1 MIASG
6 HDVYRRAFLRGL
18 KPDPILTVCEWA
30 DAHRMLSQRSSAEPG
45 KWRTKRTPYLKEIM
59 ECLSAQSPIE
69 EVVFMAGAQLGKS
82 ETLNNWT
89 GYIIDRSPGPMMMVQ
104 PTVEL
109 AKRYSKQRVDPLL
122 EETPRLKAKVK
133 PARERDGGNTQL
145 AKEFPGGIL
154 VLTGANSAVGLRSLP
169 ARFLGMD
176 EIDGYPVDV
185 DGEGD
190 PVTLARARTRTFA
203 RRKILL
209 TSTPT
214 IAGRSRIEQAFNESD
229 QRRYYVPCPECGH
242 MQVIKWANLKW
253 DENHIE
259 DVYLECE
266 ERKCKIREHNKTKML
281 EAGEWRADNP
291 NPKSVKIA
299 GFHINSLYSPVGW
312 FSWADAVKLW
322 LDSYKYPDRLRA
334 FVNTVLGEV
343 WKEQGDAP
351 DWRRLYER
359 RESFQIGVVPQS
371 VNILFLTAGV
381 DVQKDRLEIQVI
393 GWTSDKQSY
402 SIDYVV
408 IPGDTAD
415 TSDRG
420 PWGDLHDL
428 IMSSQ
433 YGMPLILTGIDSGYE
448 TQTVYDFVRRFP
460 PNKVIAT
467 KGFDHLQV
475 MVGMPNAVDV
485 VVSGRKIR
493 RGLKVWPIGSSLIKT
508 EIYANLRLDRPTDT
522 ELAAHGFPP
531 GFIHHPQYGED
542 FFKQLTAEQ
551 IMSRIVK
558 GYRKFEWTKVYERNE
573 ALDTMVIAR
582 ACAAVVGLDR
592 MAAQSRINDASEKQP
607 EIRRETDDKIQKT
620 DESRENFAQ
629 NREKAPIVIQ
639 RKKSS
644 FWG

>member
-1 MIASG
+1 MNSG
-6 HDVYRRAFLRGL
+6 HDVYRLSFLRGL
-18 KPDPILTVCEWA
+18 KPDPILTVAEWA

-82 ETLNNWT
+82 ESLNNWT
-89 GYIIDRSPGPMMMVQ
+89 GYVIDRMPGPMLMVQ

-133 PARERDGGNTQL
+133 PSRERDGGNTQL

-176 EIDGYPVDV
+176 EIDGYPQDV

-229 QRRYYVPCPECGH
+229 QRRYYVPCPHCGH

-253 DENHIE
+253 DEKKPD

-266 ERKCKIREHNKTKML
+266 ENKCQVKEQYKTSML
-281 EAGEWRADNP
+281 ERGEWRADNP
-291 NPKSVKIA
+291 NPKSLKIA

-322 LDSYKYPDRLRA
+322 IDSYKYPDRLRA

-343 WKEQGDAP
+343 WREQGDAP

-359 RESFQIGVVPQS
+359 RENYKIGEIPQGAD
-371 VNILFLTAGV
+371 ILFLTAGV
-381 DVQKDRLEIQVI
+381 DVQKDRLEMQVV
-393 GWTSDKQSY
+393 GWAKDKQAY
-402 SIDYVV
+402 SIDYIV

-415 TSDRG
+415 TGPTG
-420 PWGDLHDL
+420 PWADLHDKIL
-428 IMSSQ
+428 DGT
-433 YGMPLILTGIDSGYE
+433 YGMDIRMIAIDSGFQ
-448 TQTVYDFVRRFP
+448 TQTVYDFVRRYP
-460 PNKVIAT
+460 SNKVIAT

-475 MVGMPNAVDV
+475 PVGMPTAVDV
-485 VVSGRKIR
+485 ISTGRKIR
-493 RGLKVWPIGSSLIKT
+493 RGLKVWPIGSTSIKT
-508 EIYANLRLDRPTDT
+508 EIYAHLRMERPTET
-522 ELAAHGFPP
+522 ELAVNGYPP
-531 GFIHHPQYGED
+531 GYIHLPQYDEE
-542 FFKQLTAEQ
+542 FFKQLVAEQ

-573 ALDTMVIAR
+573 ALDTMVMAR
-582 ACAAVVGLDR
+582 ACASVLGLDR
-592 MAAQSRINDASEKQP
+592 MAAQARPQSQAETQP
-607 EIRRETDDKIQKT
+607 EIRRESDENPQKT
-620 DESRENFAQ
+620 DETAGNFAQ
-629 NREKAPIVIQ
+629 NQRKEPIIIQ